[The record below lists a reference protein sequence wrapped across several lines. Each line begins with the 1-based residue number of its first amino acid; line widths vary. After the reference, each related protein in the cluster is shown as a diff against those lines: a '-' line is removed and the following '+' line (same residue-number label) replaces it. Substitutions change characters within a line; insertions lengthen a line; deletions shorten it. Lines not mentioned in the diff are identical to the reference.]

1 MPSPYQGW
9 LCTTQSLLITYFFL
23 ASILW
28 TAAISHAAYT
38 VTSAVEWDED
48 LLMKRYLVAAYG
60 APIVAFTILFVTN
73 GYGKAEGWCWIQAK
87 DFWSVSICLVC
98 FYAPLILVIVFN
110 IVTYRKILKELD
122 DQESTQQLSKRLKF
136 YPWILIITQVTMAI
150 HRFISIVFNDYVF
163 ALAIIGV
170 LLTTLMGLINALL
183 YGFND
188 TLIEHTMNWC
198 RTNDH
203 IGTSMDSFDDSV
215 IHQSL
220 NR

>member
-1 MPSPYQGW
+1 M
-9 LCTTQSLLITYFFL
+9 QSLLITYFLL

-38 VTSAVEWDED
+38 VTSAIDWDED

-60 APIVAFTILFVTN
+60 TPIVAFTILFVTN
-73 GYGKAEGWCWIQAK
+73 GYGKSEGWCWIQANS
-87 DFWSVSICLVC
+87 FLSISICLVC
-98 FYAPLILVIVFN
+98 FYVPLILIIVFN

-122 DQESTQQLSKRLKF
+122 DQESAQQLSKRLKF
-136 YPWILIITQVTMAI
+136 YPWILIITQVTMAL
-150 HRFISIVFNDYVF
+150 HRFIVIAFDEYVF
-163 ALAIIGV
+163 PLAIIGV

-188 TLIEHTMNWC
+188 TLIEYTLNWC

-203 IGTSMDSFDDSV
+203 LGTSMDSFDNSV
-215 IHQSL
+215 VHQSL